1 MNLGL
6 LTVGSFILA
15 FGVKTILVPQHFL
28 SGGAMG
34 ISLIFHYLF
43 PNLGVGFLYLLVN
56 IPFGLLGWVSMSRRF
71 MYYTAFG
78 VAVFSIAA
86 SVIPPVPQFTI
97 DNQILAAVLGGIICG
112 IGAGITLRSAGSGG
126 GLDILAVYLNKKWE
140 LRLGWTYSL
149 FNSVNSN
156 WWSNNIFSG
165 DCAVHVDLYLYH
177 GENH

>member
-1 MNLGL
+1 
-6 LTVGSFILA
+6 
-15 FGVKTILVPQHFL
+15 
-28 SGGAMG
+28 MG

-149 FNSVNSN
+149 FNSVILIGGAI
-156 WWSNNIFSG
+156 IFSLEI
-165 DCAVHVDLYLYH
+165 ALYTLIYIYTM
-177 GENH
+177 GKPLMR